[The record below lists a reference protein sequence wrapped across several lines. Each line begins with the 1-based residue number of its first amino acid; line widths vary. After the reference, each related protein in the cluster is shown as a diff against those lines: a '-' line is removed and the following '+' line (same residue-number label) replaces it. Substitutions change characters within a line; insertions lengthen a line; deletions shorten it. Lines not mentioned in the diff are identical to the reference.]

1 MFNYS
6 ESWQISLDECVQS
19 LCDLKNDINP
29 LGKPLFLQKV
39 CDDLKDGFYRET
51 HKVSKMSCKAEFESL
66 KKKFIDA
73 VIENI
78 SQR

>member
-29 LGKPLFLQKV
+29 LGKPLFVQKLS
-39 CDDLKDGFYRET
+39 DDLKDGFYKET
-51 HKVSKMSCKAEFESL
+51 HKVSKMSCRTEFESL

-78 SQR
+78 NQR